1 LTIAGAL
8 LSLSLCGSAFATA
21 VPGPN
26 GKIVFASGRPNSDV
40 ASPADGDDDNA
51 RLWVADGPFGPAVQ
65 VTTDATGVQ
74 HRHPNW
80 SPDHEKIVYAAG
92 VAFNP
97 TATYALYIKDLVTG
111 QQTLFAAATAGQD
124 RPTWSPDGT
133 RIAYGSGG
141 KIMVKGVAPGSTAE
155 PVTNGTNDERAV
167 WSPDGDTLYFNRGPK
182 YNGTPGSGDK
192 AIYKLSPVSLSAT
205 PQLVVNQANID
216 DWQAAVSP
224 DGQELCFLRG
234 GQDSTADLWMVSVG
248 GVSPAP
254 FSATGSIGDL
264 NCVWSPDGNQV
275 LYTLG
280 AFFTGDLALRDAS
293 GASVGPLNSIN
304 FDKHFDGNADWA
316 TNFSPSCDNKAAS
329 TAFNSFVSIGLSC
342 TDPDAGF
349 GAAPPAPAPL
359 DSDALEI
366 VATPKHG
373 NLGALSNG
381 KVIYTPAKDF
391 TGTDTFTYNGNDG
404 ASDSAIATV
413 TVQVAGAGGGGGGGL
428 NDKTAPKIS
437 SLTLSRKRWRRGG
450 ALPAAAARAKVGM
463 TIGFGLDEAG
473 TARIAFAKAKP
484 GRRVG
489 GRCVAPTR
497 ANRSRRRCTR
507 FVAAGSFTI
516 PARLGANSVRFQGRL
531 DARHRLGLGR
541 YRVVVTVTDAAGN
554 ASKPATGPT
563 FRIVRR

>member
-1 LTIAGAL
+1 
-8 LSLSLCGSAFATA
+8 
-21 VPGPN
+21 
-26 GKIVFASGRPNSDV
+26 
-40 ASPADGDDDNA
+40 
-51 RLWVADGPFGPAVQ
+51 
-65 VTTDATGVQ
+65 
-74 HRHPNW
+74 
-80 SPDHEKIVYAAG
+80 
-92 VAFNP
+92 
-97 TATYALYIKDLVTG
+97 
-111 QQTLFAAATAGQD
+111 
-124 RPTWSPDGT
+124 
-133 RIAYGSGG
+133 
-141 KIMVKGVAPGSTAE
+141 
-155 PVTNGTNDERAV
+155 
-167 WSPDGDTLYFNRGPK
+167 
-182 YNGTPGSGDK
+182 
-192 AIYKLSPVSLSAT
+192 
-205 PQLVVNQANID
+205 
-216 DWQAAVSP
+216 
-224 DGQELCFLRG
+224 
-234 GQDSTADLWMVSVG
+234 MVSVG